1 MKKVLRKK
9 ILYFENYILSSI
21 ALDLTLKYMLKKKY
35 FKNLTCRI
43 KINIYKFTLHVISC
57 LSLMVANIMIIGG
70 LHGH

>member
-21 ALDLTLKYMLKKKY
+21 VLDLTLKYMLKKMY

-43 KINIYKFTLHVISC
+43 KINI
-57 LSLMVANIMIIGG
+57 
-70 LHGH
+70 